1 MKLGCDFVISAFLTA
16 GSVQAGQALVKH
28 QEGSGVV
35 RRLECL
41 LTVKELRRL
50 IHVALKRGQ
59 RVHAIATILRPSA
72 CVQIV
77 MQIRGG
83 PMNHIPHTSSFVD
96 ASKLRVYVPL
106 FSAEFCQIESE
117 RARCL
122 SVGPAPRAIAVP
134 DLPKKSSVKVF

>member
-41 LTVKELRRL
+41 FTVKEL
-50 IHVALKRGQ
+50 